1 MKLLKRI
8 AVLSL
13 CVLAVSGCT
22 QSSIKTQAPV
32 QNELDMSELI
42 QNGEIDPEKLAALQG
57 EEETVAKVELVEDGP
72 YEEEPMF
79 DPDQVNEEA
88 NDLFGDTH
96 FYPEAVKMDYVLDE
110 EALTVELSWVLKN
123 GTTEDVAME
132 YATELVQKFNDI
144 LAVQVADVEFSSAAS
159 FGGIWEQFGLTVKVG
174 TEDGKWLIEKNY
186 AAGTEID
193 LKLPENSGSGPATE
207 VKETEPRLSPGKN

>member
-32 QNELDMSELI
+32 SQQNELDMSGLL
-42 QNGEIDPEKLAALQG
+42 QDGEIDPEKLAALQG
-57 EEETVAKVELVEDGP
+57 EEETVAKVELVEDEP

-88 NDLFGDTH
+88 
-96 FYPEAVKMDYVLDE
+96 P
-110 EALTVELSWVLKN
+110 
-123 GTTEDVAME
+123 
-132 YATELVQKFNDI
+132 
-144 LAVQVADVEFSSAAS
+144 
-159 FGGIWEQFGLTVKVG
+159 
-174 TEDGKWLIEKNY
+174 
-186 AAGTEID
+186 
-193 LKLPENSGSGPATE
+193 
-207 VKETEPRLSPGKN
+207 